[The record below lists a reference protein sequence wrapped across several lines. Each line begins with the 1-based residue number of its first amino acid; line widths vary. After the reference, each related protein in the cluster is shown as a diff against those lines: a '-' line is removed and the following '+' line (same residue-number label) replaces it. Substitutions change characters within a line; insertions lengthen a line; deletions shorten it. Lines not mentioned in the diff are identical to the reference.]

1 MKKIKKA
8 LIIGEIGINHNGS
21 LTLAK
26 KIILL
31 AKESGFDY
39 VKFQKRNPDISTPIN
54 KKNVLRDTPWGR
66 ISYLDYKKK
75 IEFNEKQYKELNKY
89 CKKINIKWFA
99 SAWDLESLK
108 FLRQFNLRYNKVAS
122 PMLTNLKLLKAI
134 AKEKKHTL
142 ISTGMSTFNN
152 IDRAIKIFKTQKCK
166 FTLLHCVSTYPADLE
181 DLNLKMIQVL
191 KKKYTCTIG
200 YSGHEKSVSPSV
212 FARILGAEII
222 ERHITS
228 DRTIWGTDQ
237 AASLEPQGMKSL
249 VEMIR
254 KYEFALGDGKKKFLK
269 KEKSKLEDMK
279 YW

>member
-1 MKKIKKA
+1 MKKIF
-8 LIIGEIGINHNGS
+8 LIGEIGINHNGS
-21 LTLAK
+21 L
-26 KIILL
+26 KITKQIIDL

-166 FTLLHCVSTYPADLE
+166 FTLIHCVSTYPADLE

-254 KYEFALGDGKKKFLK
+254 KYEFALGDGKKKI
-269 KEKSKLEDMK
+269 S
-279 YW
+279 